1 MPMSVGRLKDRV
13 AVVCG
18 AGQTPGSTVGNGKAV
33 ALLFAREGARVLA
46 VDRNLDAAQE
56 VVDEISGGG
65 GEAVAWQTDVTDEP
79 AIAEMFEAC
88 MDRWGRVDVLH
99 NNVGVSLT
107 GGDAPIT
114 EIDRE
119 ALRRVMEINLESMV
133 LTCKHAIPIMR
144 DQGGGVICNV
154 SSIAAVIDYPY
165 VAYRTSKAGVIAL
178 TQHVAIRNA
187 RFGIRANVILPGLM
201 NTPMAIEN
209 RVGRDGK
216 SRDDVVAERD
226 AKVPLGGKM
235 GTAWDVAEAAL
246 FLCSDTARFITGVA
260 LPVDGGQSLAIG
272 Y

>member
-1 MPMSVGRLKDRV
+1 MTEGRLNDRM

-18 AGQTPGSTVGNGKAV
+18 AGQTPGATVGNGRAV
-33 ALLFAREGARVLA
+33 ALRFAREGAAVLA
-46 VDRNLDAAQE
+46 VDRNREAAE
-56 VVDEISGGG
+56 LVAEEIRGEGL
-65 GEAVAWQTDVTDEP
+65 EAVAWEADVTDEP
-79 AIAEMFEAC
+79 AIADMIAAC
-88 MDRWGRVDVLH
+88 LRRWGRVDILH
-99 NNVGVSLT
+99 NNVGVSLS
-107 GGDAPIT
+107 GGDATIT

-133 LTCKHAIPIMR
+133 LTCKHAIPVMR
-144 DQGGGVICNV
+144 EHGGGVICNV

-187 RFGIRANVILPGLM
+187 KHGIRANVILPGLM

-216 SRDDVVAERD
+216 TREDVIAERD
-226 AKVPLGGKM
+226 AKVPLGGRM

-246 FLCSDTARFITGVA
+246 FLCSDQARFITGAA
-260 LPVDGGQSLAIG
+260 LPVDGGQSLATG